1 MPKSRYYLLILILV
15 LFGSFVFLESTAKK
29 PIDWSYSYWKTHDK
43 PFGAEIFH
51 NIYTENLDSIEEKEK
66 SPYQVLTNDYI
77 SGNYLFFNL
86 GLSFGLYDSKVLLC
100 WVEDGNNLFL
110 SAEYLP
116 SIILDTLNVKKEEF
130 VFNNQ
135 INYKP
140 SVSLSKP
147 VNHNTYKFDR
157 NLNIHYFKNADTLNL
172 EILGYANVKNNDST
186 LTKALPNFIKT
197 KFGKGHLYL
206 HLFPQAFTNF
216 FLVDSLNADYTEH
229 MLSELNYDD
238 TVYVDQY
245 HKAQKEVKQEG
256 LLKYLVG
263 NRYLRWAY
271 YLVLLTGLI
280 YVFFEGK
287 RKQKPIK
294 VLKPFENKT
303 YEFTKTI
310 ADMYYRKRDHKSIA
324 TKQIEHFFD
333 YVREHYNIS
342 TSTLDDA
349 FVKQLSSKSGHKIE
363 RITQLL
369 KNIDR
374 IEGKPSISKEDLIR
388 LEKQIAKI
396 KTQDYGK
403 PK

>member
-1 MPKSRYYLLILILV
+1 MPKSRYYLLILILA
-15 LFGSFVFLESTAKK
+15 LFGSFVFLESTAKE
-29 PIDWSYSYWKTHDK
+29 PLDWSYSYWKTHDK

-51 NIYTENLDSIEEKEK
+51 NIYTENLELVEEKEN
-66 SPYQVLTNDYI
+66 SPYEVLTDDYI

-86 GLSFGLYDSKVLLC
+86 GLPFGLYDSKELIC

-116 SIILDTLNVKKEEF
+116 SKILDTLDLKKEEF
-130 VFNNQ
+130 VFNKQ
-135 INYKP
+135 ISYKP
-140 SVSLSKP
+140 SVSLDKS
-147 VNHNTYKFDR
+147 VDFNTYKFDR
-157 NLNIHYFKNADTLNL
+157 DLNVHYFKNTDTLNL
-172 EILGYANVKNNDST
+172 EVLGYANVQNNDST
-186 LTKALPNFIKT
+186 TTKTLPNFIKAE
-197 KFGKGHLYL
+197 FGEGHIYL

-216 FLVDSLNADYTEH
+216 FLIDSTNADYTENI
-229 MLSELNYDD
+229 LKELDYDK
-238 TVYVDQY
+238 TVFVDQY
-245 HKAQKEVKQEG
+245 HKVQKEVKQGG

-271 YLVLLTGLI
+271 YLILLTGLI

-310 ADMYYRKRDHKSIA
+310 ADMYYRKKDHKSIA

-349 FVKQLSSKSGHKIE
+349 FVKQLSSKSGHE
-363 RITQLL
+363 SGAITKLL

-374 IEGKPSISKEDLIR
+374 IERKTNISKEELIQ
-388 LEKQIAKI
+388 LEKQIANI

-403 PK
+403 SQ

>member
-15 LFGSFVFLESTAKK
+15 LFGSFVFLESTSKQ

-51 NIYTENLDSIEEKEK
+51 NIYTENLDLTAEKEK
-66 SPYQVLTNDYI
+66 SPYEVLTDDYI

-86 GLSFGLYDSKVLLC
+86 GLSFSIYDSKELLC

-116 SIILDTLNVKKEEF
+116 SIILDTLNLKKEEF

-140 SVSLSKP
+140 SVSLSKA

-157 NLNIHYFKNADTLNL
+157 NLNVHYFKNTDTLNL
-172 EILGYANVKNNDST
+172 KVLGYANVQNNDST
-186 LTKALPNFIKT
+186 VTKALPNFIKT
-197 KFGKGHLYL
+197 KFGEGHLYL

-229 MLSELNYDD
+229 MLSEMDYDK
-238 TVYVDQY
+238 TIYVDQY
-245 HKAQKEVKQEG
+245 HKAQKEVKQGG

-310 ADMYYRKRDHKSIA
+310 ADMYYRKKDHKSIA

-363 RITQLL
+363 TITQLL

-374 IEGKPSISKEDLIR
+374 IERKPSISKEDLIR

-403 PK
+403 SK